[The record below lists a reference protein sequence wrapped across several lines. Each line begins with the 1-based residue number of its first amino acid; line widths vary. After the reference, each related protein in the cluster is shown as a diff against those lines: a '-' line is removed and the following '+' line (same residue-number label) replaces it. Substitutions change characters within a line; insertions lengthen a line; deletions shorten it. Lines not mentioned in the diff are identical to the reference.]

1 MKRVELHV
9 HFDGSLCVPYVNQLL
24 GYDASEELVASDVH
38 NLGEYLEK
46 FSLPSKLLQTRENL
60 VKFSYLLAR
69 DLVKDDV
76 IYAEIRFCPFLH
88 TSLLSLE
95 EVIDAVLEGLGMVSE
110 VKTNLILCM
119 MRNFHRD
126 KNMQIIKLAKKY
138 LGKGVGGIDLAGDE
152 AFYDT
157 KLFAPLFEVIHD
169 LSIPFTIHA
178 GEAAGGDSILE
189 AISFGAKRIGHGVR
203 AIENSFV
210 IDELVKNDVL
220 LEVCPTSNVDTKI
233 YDSIARH
240 PIKKLMDLGVKVCLN
255 TDNRTVSNTTLSKEE
270 ELLKKYLGFSEEDF
284 RKCYLNAIDGAFLT
298 EEEKDLLRNIILNS

>member
-220 LEVCPTSNVDTKI
+220 LEVCPTSNIQTGAV
-233 YDSIARH
+233 
-240 PIKKLMDLGVKVCLN
+240 MDLGVKVCLN